1 MVQNRFI
8 PCLLLRDGGLVKTE
22 KFKKHKYVGDPIN
35 AVKIFNDKEVDE
47 LIFLDIDASKEK
59 RGPNFEVLK
68 DLASECFMPFGY
80 GGGIKDLFQIE
91 KLLKIGIEKIIINKS
106 ALDSDILLKESV
118 AHFGSST
125 IVAAIDVKKN
135 IWGKKMIYDHTSNK
149 SLDINPIQLA
159 EKYCDLGVGEIF
171 LNSVDLDG
179 TFSGYD
185 LELISSV
192 SKQISVPLIASGGAS
207 SITNLQDAILSG
219 ASAAAA
225 GSLFVFQ
232 GPHKAVLI
240 SYPLSQ

>member
-1 MVQNRFI
+1 
-8 PCLLLRDGGLVKTE
+8 
-22 KFKKHKYVGDPIN
+22 
-35 AVKIFNDKEVDE
+35 
-47 LIFLDIDASKEK
+47 
-59 RGPNFEVLK
+59 
-68 DLASECFMPFGY
+68 
-80 GGGIKDLFQIE
+80 
-91 KLLKIGIEKIIINKS
+91 
-106 ALDSDILLKESV
+106 
-118 AHFGSST
+118 
-125 IVAAIDVKKN
+125 
-135 IWGKKMIYDHTSNK
+135 MIYDHTSNK
-149 SLDINPIQLA
+149 FLDINPIQLA
-159 EKYCDLGVGEIF
+159 KKYCDLGVGEIF

-207 SITNLQDAILSG
+207 SITNLQDAIISG

>member
-1 MVQNRFI
+1 
-8 PCLLLRDGGLVKTE
+8 
-22 KFKKHKYVGDPIN
+22 
-35 AVKIFNDKEVDE
+35 
-47 LIFLDIDASKEK
+47 
-59 RGPNFEVLK
+59 
-68 DLASECFMPFGY
+68 MPFGY
-80 GGGIKDLFQIE
+80 GGGITSIFQIE

-106 ALDSDILLKESV
+106 ALDSDVLIKESV

-135 IWGKKMIYDHTSNK
+135 IWGKKMVYDHTNNK
-149 SLDINPIQLA
+149 TLDISPVQLA
-159 EKYCDLGVGEIF
+159 QKYCDLGVGEIF

-185 LELISSV
+185 LELISNV
-192 SKQISVPLIASGGAS
+192 SKQISVPLIASGGAA
-207 SITNLQDAILSG
+207 SISNLQDAIQSG

-240 SYPLSQ
+240 SYPISQ